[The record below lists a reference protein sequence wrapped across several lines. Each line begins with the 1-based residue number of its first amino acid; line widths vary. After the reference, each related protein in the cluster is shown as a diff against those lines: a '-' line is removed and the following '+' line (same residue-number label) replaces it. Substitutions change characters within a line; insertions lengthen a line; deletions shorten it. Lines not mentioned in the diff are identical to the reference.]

1 MKIDLNS
8 DLGESFSTYKIGN
21 DEEIM
26 NYITSANIACGWHG
40 GDPMVMKETV
50 KLAKEKNVAIGAHP
64 SYPDKLGFGRRYM
77 RINAEEA
84 KNYVLYQIGAL
95 YAFARAE
102 GLKMQHVKPHG
113 ALYNAMVREEEL
125 ARGIIEGILEFDKG
139 LIFVGPSNSKIMN
152 VARDMGTRVA
162 HEVFADR
169 AYNSDGTLVPRG
181 KPRAVIEDKEE
192 IANRVVSIIKDGG
205 IKSIDGEWVEL
216 KAHTVCIHGDN
227 PNAVEIAKYLR
238 EVLRKEGIEIVPMGE
253 FIR

>member
-1 MKIDLNS
+1 MKIDLNV

-21 DEEIM
+21 DEELM
-26 NYITSANIACGWHG
+26 NYISSANIACGWHG
-40 GDPMVMKETV
+40 GDPMVMRKTV
-50 KLAKEKNVAIGAHP
+50 KLAKERDVAIGAHP

-77 RINAEEA
+77 RISEEEA

-95 YAFARAE
+95 YGFAKAE

-113 ALYNAMVREEEL
+113 ALYNAMVKEEEL
-125 ARGIIEGILEFDKG
+125 AMGIIEGILEFDKN
-139 LIFVGPSNSKIMN
+139 LIFVGPSNSKIMDM
-152 VARDMGTRVA
+152 ARDMGARVA

-181 KPRAVIEDKEE
+181 KHGAVIEDKEE
-192 IANRVVSIIKDGG
+192 IARRVVSMIKDGG
-205 IKSIDGEWVEL
+205 ISSIDGKWVEL
-216 KAHTVCIHGDN
+216 KADTICIHGDN

-238 EVLRKEGIEIVPMGE
+238 EILKDEGIEIVPMGE

>member
-1 MKIDLNS
+1 MKIDLNA

-21 DEEIM
+21 DEELM
-26 NYITSANIACGWHG
+26 NYISSANIACGWHG
-40 GDPMVMKETV
+40 GDPMIMRKTV

-77 RINAEEA
+77 RISAEEA
-84 KNYVLYQIGAL
+84 KNYMLYQIGAL
-95 YAFARAE
+95 YAFAKAE

-113 ALYNAMVREEEL
+113 ALYNAMVKEEEL
-125 ARGIIEGILEFDKG
+125 ARGIIEGILEFDKN
-139 LIFVGPSNSKIMN
+139 LIFIGPSNSKIMDM
-152 VARDMGTRVA
+152 ARDMGARVA

-169 AYNSDGTLVPRG
+169 AYNSDGTLAPRG
-181 KPRAVIEDKEE
+181 KHGAVIEDKEE

-205 IKSIDGEWVEL
+205 ISSIDGEWVEL
-216 KAHTVCIHGDN
+216 KADTICIHGDN

-238 EVLRKEGIEIVPMGE
+238 EILRDEGIEIVPIGE